1 MNADSRCQSDISF
14 RLMVLECGFRDHRWN
29 EAALETVVCGRG
41 LFRLAGR
48 APRTIQYECLGA
60 SREAA

>member
-1 MNADSRCQSDISF
+1 
-14 RLMVLECGFRDHRWN
+14 MVLECGFRDHRWN